1 VLTLPPE
8 ETDNSFMR
16 SSWIRYGAAVLVPLA
31 VVLALVILIGG
42 DDGGSSETN
51 STPAVDE
58 EPTARSEYSNI
69 FVLDIRT
76 RKIDRL
82 TANKDERFAD
92 FPTWSRSG
100 KLVYSQSDCEGC
112 AAKLFKTS
120 VSGSNK
126 TRIPSDVANT
136 FQPSL
141 SPDQRRIAIAK
152 PGAGIYVIN
161 VRTGR
166 AKRLTRSEADEAPAW
181 SPDGR
186 QILFHR
192 QVTATNWDI
201 FSVRPTGGPLRRL
214 TRDPGQQLHPAWS
227 PDGRKVAFAQQD
239 PTGNWVIY
247 TMNRDGSDRERVT
260 SEKDSSQDPVWS
272 PDGTRLAFVAQT
284 APRESVALIR
294 LDGSGRTT
302 VTGNRLAVTSPSW
315 SPDGRRIAFAAKDV
329 GSQFAH

>member
-8 ETDNSFMR
+8 EADNSFMR
-16 SSWIRYGAAVLVPLA
+16 SSWIRYGAAVLLALA
-31 VVLALVILIGG
+31 VVVALIILLGG
-42 DDGGSSETN
+42 DDGGSSKAT
-51 STPAVDE
+51 STAAVDE

-76 RKIDRL
+76 RKIDQL
-82 TANKDERFAD
+82 TENEDERFAD
-92 FPTWSRSG
+92 FPTWTRTG
-100 KLVYSQSDCEGC
+100 RVVFSQSDCEGC
-112 AAKLFKTS
+112 AAKLFETS
-120 VSGSNK
+120 ATGSDK
-126 TRIPSDVANT
+126 TRIPSDAANT
-136 FQPSL
+136 FQPSW
-141 SPDQRRIAIAK
+141 SPDERRIAIAK

-161 VRTGR
+161 VRSGR

-181 SPDGR
+181 SPNGR

-201 FSVRPTGGPLRRL
+201 YSVRPSGGPLRRL

-247 TMNRDGSDRERVT
+247 TMDPDGSDRQRVT

-272 PDGTRLAFVAQT
+272 PDGKRLAFVAQT
-284 APRESVALIR
+284 AGRESVALIR
-294 LDGSGRTT
+294 PDGSGRTIL
-302 VTGNRLAVTSPSW
+302 TGTRLAVTSPSW
-315 SPDGRRIAFAAKDV
+315 SPDGGRIAFAAKDV
-329 GSQFAH
+329 GSQFVQ